1 MPFVVEPEAGE
12 TIILEAEYAASE
24 KSEPF
29 AFGVTNR
36 AIFLPAKKAFAM
48 KDPWYFR
55 RVPLSDVREVRI
67 RRLKPYV
74 LTILGICMVAVG
86 LYTGIEM
93 FNPDY
98 LRAGGK
104 MNGWPIAIFVGGLI
118 LPFIARGRF
127 GLVVT
132 LAKGKFRWKP
142 PLVVDRASKENV
154 AAVLAAIV
162 QGCRSAG
169 INVLDERSTA
179 G

>member
-1 MPFVVEPEAGE
+1 
-12 TIILEAEYAASE
+12 
-24 KSEPF
+24 
-29 AFGVTNR
+29 
-36 AIFLPAKKAFAM
+36 
-48 KDPWYFR
+48 
-55 RVPLSDVREVRI
+55 
-67 RRLKPYV
+67 
-74 LTILGICMVAVG
+74 
-86 LYTGIEM
+86 M

-104 MNGWPIAIFVGGLI
+104 MNGLPIAIFVGGLI

-169 INVLDERSTA
+169 IHVLDERSTA
-179 G
+179 GYYFRFR

>member
-1 MPFVVEPEAGE
+1 MPFVIEPEAGE

-29 AFGVTNR
+29 GFGITNR
-36 AIFLPAKKAFAM
+36 AIFLPAKKTFAM

-55 RVPLSDVREVRI
+55 RIPLSDVREIRI
-67 RRLKPYV
+67 RRLKPHV
-74 LTILGICMVAVG
+74 LTILGICMIVVG
-86 LYTGIEM
+86 LYTGIGM
-93 FNPDY
+93 FNSDY
-98 LRAGGK
+98 QLAGGK
-104 MNGWPIAIFVGGLI
+104 IYGWPVAIFVGGLI

-132 LAKGKFRWKP
+132 LAKGRFRWKP
-142 PLVVDRASKENV
+142 PLVVDRPSKENV

-162 QGCRSAG
+162 QGARSAG
-169 INVLDERSTA
+169 IHVLDERSTA

>member
-1 MPFVVEPEAGE
+1 MPFVIEPEMGE

-24 KSEPF
+24 KSVPF
-29 AFGVTNR
+29 AFGITNR
-36 AIFLPAKKAFAM
+36 AIFLPAKKTFAM

-67 RRLKPYV
+67 RRLKPHV
-74 LTILGICMVAVG
+74 LTIVGICMVVVG
-86 LYTGIEM
+86 LYAGIGM
-93 FNPDY
+93 FNADY
-98 LRAGGK
+98 LRGGGK
-104 MNGWPIAIFVGGLI
+104 ISGWPIAIFVGGLI

-132 LAKGKFRWKP
+132 LARGKFRWKP
-142 PLVVDRASKENV
+142 PLVVDRPSKENI

-162 QGCRSAG
+162 QGSRSAG
-169 INVLDERSTA
+169 IHVLDERSTA